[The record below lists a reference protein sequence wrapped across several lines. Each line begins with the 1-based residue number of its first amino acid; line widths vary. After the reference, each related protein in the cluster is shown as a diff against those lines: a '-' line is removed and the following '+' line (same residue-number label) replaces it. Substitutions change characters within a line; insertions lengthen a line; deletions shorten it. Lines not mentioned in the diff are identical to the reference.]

1 MSQNRWI
8 HNNTGKHASTG
19 TSSGC
24 KCPSWPWPSSV
35 TFRVGSSLFLIIN
48 FSQTLTAKAGTR
60 GSFNHRFQNCW
71 CFLPPV
77 TSLRTRVWNWKY
89 ITYLNATP
97 FFETRWSWF
106 YVRLLHAVFSF
117 RMFDYVRL
125 FKCSISE
132 CLIEFDWQNSG
143 VIKFDYQTQSNNWM
157 IGVRLSLITECS
169 IDYAGN
175 MGKQSSLAICCSHG
189 LQLTVR
195 N

>member
-1 MSQNRWI
+1 MSKLALAIVSYLQSWI
-8 HNNTGKHASTG
+8 F
-19 TSSGC
+19 
-24 KCPSWPWPSSV
+24 P
-35 TFRVGSSLFLIIN
+35 FLDKRKWA
-48 FSQTLTAKAGTR
+48 LVVA
-60 GSFNHRFQNCW
+60 FNHCFQNCS

-77 TSLRTRVWNWKY
+77 TSLRTCVWNLRQY
-89 ITYLNATP
+89 ITYLDATP
-97 FFETRWSWF
+97 FLETRWSWF

-132 CLIEFDWQNSG
+132 CLIEFADWQNFG
-143 VIKFDYQTQSNNWM
+143 VIKFDYQNQSNNRM
-157 IGVRLSLITECS
+157 IGVRLSLITERS